1 MARIAL
7 KVTPKSENSGMSL
20 IEQVDIPWENQ
31 ISVQPEPSAVIQP
44 NSGFQQEALTLTD
57 ETDKGTSSEEKS
69 CSDSGSEPDS
79 D

>member
-1 MARIAL
+1 
-7 KVTPKSENSGMSL
+7 MSL

-44 NSGFQQEALTLTD
+44 NSGSQQETLTLPE
-57 ETDKGTSSEEKS
+57 ETDKGTSSEEES
-69 CSDSGSEPDS
+69 CSDSGSESDS